1 MKKGPRQGWRATRR
15 WAIAAGLG
23 ALVFAVGGGL
33 KVRHDFNALPAL
45 PQIGDLSLSVTVLD
59 RDDRLLRAFT
69 SGDDKWRL
77 PVDLEEIDP
86 LYFKML
92 LAFEDRRFFDHG
104 GIDIRAL
111 VRSALQSAR
120 AGRIVSGGST
130 LTMQVARLLDEAPTR
145 TFMRKY
151 EQLLKAVQLERSLSK
166 QDILRL
172 YALRAPFGG
181 NLEGIRAAS
190 LTWFGKEPRRLT
202 PAEAALLVALPQSPE
217 ARRPD
222 RFRENARTARNRVLA
237 RAATAGV
244 LTPEEAGSAS
254 AEPVRAARHP
264 MPFLAPHESRH
275 ARLTDPLKPVH
286 RLTIDRD
293 LQAALEKLSRQKIG
307 SHPKPV
313 SMAVMVADHRTGDI
327 LVSIGAPEL
336 LDSTRQGHVDMT
348 RAVRSPG
355 STLKPFIYGLAFEEG
370 IGFPESYI
378 DDRPTDIGGYKPTNF
393 DQAYQGTVTLREALQ
408 LSLNTPAVQLLEAVG
423 PARLMARLRR
433 AGVRPALEKGAAP
446 GLAIGLGGLGLTLK
460 DLTQLYASLARQG
473 EPVSLSVCR
482 AECERD
488 SMPVSEAGK
497 GTDVGSR
504 RTADVL
510 SRKSAWLVSDILSGL
525 PQLRG
530 AEASHIAYKTGT
542 AYGYRDAWAVGYD
555 GRYVVSVWLGRA
567 DGTPVPG
574 ATGAS
579 AAVPVL
585 FEIFQQLGPGRREL
599 PEAPPEVLQMTSS
612 EVPGPL
618 RYARLPGRRE
628 AARVGDALK
637 ISYPPDGAELDLGF
651 GAHGSGAPRSQPL
664 VVKLKGGSA
673 PFSILVNGTPL
684 AEKARRHQLVWQPDA
699 PGYLTVTIL
708 DSNGKSAGITV
719 FLR

>member
-1 MKKGPRQGWRATRR
+1 MRLRLRQDWREYRR
-15 WAIAAGLG
+15 WAIAAGFGAVVLAAGG
-23 ALVFAVGGGL
+23 AL
-33 KVRHDFNALPAL
+33 KVSHDFNALPPP
-45 PQIGDLSLSVTVLD
+45 PQIGDLSLSVVVLD

-69 SGDDKWRL
+69 SSDDKWRL
-77 PVDLEEIDP
+77 PVELEEIDP

-104 GIDIRAL
+104 GIDVRAL
-111 VRSALQSAR
+111 VRSALQSVR

-145 TFMRKY
+145 TFRRKY
-151 EQLLKAVQLERSLSK
+151 EQFLKAVQLERSLSK

-190 LTWFGKEPRRLT
+190 LTWFGKEPGRLT
-202 PAEAALLVALPQSPE
+202 PAEVALLIALPQSPE

-222 RFRENARTARNRVLA
+222 RFPDNARAARNRVLA
-237 RAATAGV
+237 RAASAGV
-244 LTPEEAGSAS
+244 LTREDAMSAA
-254 AEPVRAARHP
+254 AEPVRARRHS
-264 MPFLAPHESRH
+264 MPFLAPHESRE
-275 ARLTDPLKPVH
+275 ARLTGPPLKPVH
-286 RLTIDRD
+286 RLTIDAD

-307 SHPKPV
+307 SYPKPV
-313 SMAVMVADHRTGDI
+313 SMAILVADHRNGEI
-327 LVSIGAPEL
+327 LASVGAPDL
-336 LDSTRQGHVDMT
+336 LDNARQGHVDMT
-348 RAVRSPG
+348 RAFRSPG

-370 IGFPESYI
+370 IGLPESYI

-423 PARLMARLRR
+423 PARLMARLKR
-433 AGVRPALEKGAAP
+433 AGVRPVLEKGAAP
-446 GLAIGLGGLGLTLK
+446 GLAIGLGGLGLTLR

-482 AECERD
+482 AECDRD
-488 SMPVSEAGK
+488 SIPYMGPDTGL
-497 GTDVGSR
+497 GQ
-504 RTADVL
+504 TADVL

-525 PQLRG
+525 PQARG
-530 AEASHIAYKTGT
+530 TEASHIAYKTGT

-555 GRYVVSVWLGRA
+555 GRYVVSVWLGRP

-574 ATGAS
+574 ETGAG

-585 FEIFQQLGPGRREL
+585 FEIFQKLGPGRRPL
-599 PEAPPEVLQMTSS
+599 PEAPPEVLQAANR
-612 EVPGPL
+612 EVPAPL
-618 RYARLPGRRE
+618 RYARLPGRHE
-628 AARVGDALK
+628 AARFADALR
-637 ISYPPDGAELDLGF
+637 ISYPPDGAELDLGL
-651 GAHGSGAPRSQPL
+651 GAPGSGEPQAQPL
-664 VVKLKGGSA
+664 VVKLKGGA
-673 PFSILVNGTPL
+673 GPFSVLINGTPL
-684 AEKARRHQLVWQPDA
+684 DEKARRHQLVWHPDA
-699 PGYLTVTIL
+699 PGFLNVTIL
-708 DSNGKSAGITV
+708 DANGESAGITV